1 MCLGVLFLWQRL
13 NLGHHASEPSAL
25 PLSDSPSRMQL
36 CKEAIFIPSRL
47 DAQMA
52 MAEGFHLSAHPA
64 LRQMTR
70 NQCFSYFPWPLILI
84 YLHLFLSYFLIG
96 PLASKG
102 QNSNFIARHGGYL
115 PAILVVFQRR
125 RQEL

>member
-64 LRQMTR
+64 LRQ
-70 NQCFSYFPWPLILI
+70 
-84 YLHLFLSYFLIG
+84 
-96 PLASKG
+96 
-102 QNSNFIARHGGYL
+102 L
-115 PAILVVFQRR
+115 PK
-125 RQEL
+125 